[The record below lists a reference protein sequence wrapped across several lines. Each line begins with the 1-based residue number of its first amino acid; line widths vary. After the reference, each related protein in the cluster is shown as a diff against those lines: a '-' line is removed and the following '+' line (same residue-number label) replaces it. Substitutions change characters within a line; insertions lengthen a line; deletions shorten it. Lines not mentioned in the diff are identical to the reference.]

1 MGSYIKL
8 CNDLRSVAYMSV
20 LSVIRSFVR
29 LIFRKRSQ
37 KPLKGNQI
45 KKVMII
51 NFFFFF
57 LILKNKKVYKNGNFL
72 TTR

>member
-45 KKVMII
+45 KKIMNII
-51 NFFFFF
+51 IIFFDFEK
-57 LILKNKKVYKNGNFL
+57 LKSIQKL
-72 TTR
+72 RLS